1 MFGTLWITDRPGASS
16 APAISFSA
24 EFFAPPTWTVPDS
37 GRVSGPSET
46 TRKLPT
52 LVTLV
57 SGIARPCSPHSS
69 RNS

>member
-1 MFGTLWITDRPGASS
+1 MFGTLWITERPGASS

-52 LVTLV
+52 RVTLV
-57 SGIARPCSPHSS
+57 SGIARHAVRIEPEP
-69 RNS
+69 